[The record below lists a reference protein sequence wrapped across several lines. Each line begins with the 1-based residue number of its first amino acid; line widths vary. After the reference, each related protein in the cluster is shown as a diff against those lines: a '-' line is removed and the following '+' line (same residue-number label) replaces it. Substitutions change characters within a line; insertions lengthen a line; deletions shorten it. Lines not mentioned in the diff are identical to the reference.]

1 MDYRSVPVEVLRE
14 FARTQAE
21 LSSIRTISED
31 AGIGRSTLHKFITA
45 GTTPH
50 PRVRRLLALWYLRRM
65 SGLDELELV
74 RPYVAALDVLFGDV
88 ADPARVR
95 ATRSVLDSVERAYAE
110 VGEESPRWIEVL
122 RTRLARMAGS
132 AVLAWAT

>member
-1 MDYRSVPVEVLRE
+1 MDHRSVPVEVLRE

-21 LSSIRTISED
+21 LSSIRMISED
-31 AGIGRSTLHKFITA
+31 AGVGRSTLHKFITA

-65 SGLDELELV
+65 SGLDELELI

-88 ADPARVR
+88 PDPARVR
-95 ATRSVLDSVERAYAE
+95 ATRGVLDSVDRAYAE
-110 VGEESPRWIEVL
+110 IGVEPPRWIEVL
-122 RTRLARMAGS
+122 RTRLTRMAGS
-132 AVLAWAT
+132 AVLAWTT

>member
-14 FARTQAE
+14 FARTQSE
-21 LSSIRTISED
+21 LSSIRTIAED
-31 AGIGRSTLHKFITA
+31 AGVGRSTLHKFITA

-88 ADPARVR
+88 PDPARVR
-95 ATRSVLDSVERAYAE
+95 ATRGVLDSVERAYAE
-110 VGEESPRWIEVL
+110 IGEESPRWIEVL
-122 RTRLARMAGS
+122 RTRLTRMAGS
-132 AVLAWAT
+132 AILAWTA